1 MPPKVEKQQPMN
13 VVEIASSDDEVD
25 IGPPPGMPRKTT
37 PSSSKSRRQQ
47 PQKQQQQ
54 KQQDSSSEAIA
65 APVPAYQSLD
75 CRSFWKAGAY
85 DVGPIASKA
94 PAQGQLEHAR
104 VHPKFLHSNATSHKW
119 AFGAIA
125 ELLDNAVDEVHNG
138 ATFVKVD
145 KIDIMKDNS
154 PALLFQDDGGGMDPD
169 GIRKCMSLGYS
180 SKKSN
185 TTIGQYGNGFKTSTM
200 RLGADVLVYSCA
212 SRAGKATQ
220 SIGLLSYTF
229 LRKTGQDDVIVPMID
244 FDISGNWA
252 EPILY
257 GSQDDW
263 SSNLKTILEWSPF
276 ASKEELMQQFED
288 IGQHGTKIIIY
299 NLWLND
305 EGIYELSFDDD
316 EEDIRLRDEANHGQT
331 KLHKKTV
338 ELRSHIS
345 YCIRYSLRAY
355 ASILY
360 LRKFTNFSIVLRG
373 KPVQQVN
380 IVDDLKYS
388 KTVSYKPQVGTIKEV
403 TVETTVGFIKEAPAL
418 SVSGF
423 NVYHKNRLIR
433 PFWKVTGDAAVK
445 GNGVVGV
452 LEANFIE
459 PAHDKQDFER
469 SSLYIR
475 LEARLKQMVMDYWK
489 RHCHL
494 LGILPPGVKSLDIL
508 KQGAVKTQKQLP
520 ANRHNIDLPTNE
532 EEMHLDQPIT
542 RSNRQPGSTSQSDL
556 PVEESIIGLAA
567 GSYNGVISDDGL
579 GSKPIDQIC
588 EENIELFMRCEEYA
602 KKETELKQTVE
613 ELEKELEQ
621 AKRKCAQLASH
632 LETKRKQKIMQQQ
645 SEKHEGDF
653 SFREAWFHLTDE
665 YPIKYETD
673 RLPPPIVSDLN
684 GDGKK
689 EILVATHDAKI
700 QVLEPH
706 LRRVD
711 EGFSEARLLT
721 ELSLLPDKTRVAAGR
736 RAVAM
741 ATGVIDRR
749 YKEGHPLKQ
758 VLVVVTSGWSVM
770 CFDHNLKK
778 LWETNLQEDFPHNAH
793 HREIAISIS
802 NYTLKHGD
810 SGLVII
816 GGRMEM
822 QPHIYSDPFEE
833 IGMAEK
839 NAEQHRRSAS
849 EKEPS
854 ENSGTM
860 NLRHF
865 ALYAFAGRTG
875 ALRWSRKNENI
886 EPQSSDAASQL
897 IPQHNYKL
905 DVHALNSRHPGE
917 DRREDTVLQL
927 SHFRHHKRKTS
938 KKSNGKTTNYPF
950 HKPEENHPPGKDSA
964 KKISN
969 LIGEAAKYAGST
981 KSKKPSKYIPTITNY
996 TQLWWL
1002 PNVVVAHQK
1011 EGIEAV
1017 HLASGRTLCKLHL
1030 QDGGLHAD
1038 INGDGVLDHVQA
1050 VGGNGAEQTVVSGSM
1065 EVLQPCWAVA
1075 TSGVPVR
1082 EQLFNAS
1089 ICHHHSPLIL
1099 FQHGDFGRNFGR
1111 TDVSS
1116 LEVATPILIPRGD
1129 GHRHR
1134 KGSHGDVVFLT
1145 NRGEV
1150 TSYSPG
1156 LHGHDA
1162 VWQWQ
1167 ISTGATWSNLPS
1179 PSGMMEGGM
1188 VVPTLK
1194 AFSLRARDN
1203 QQMILAAGDQEASV
1217 ISPGGSI
1224 QTSVDLPAPPTH
1236 ALICEDFS
1244 NDGLTDLIVV
1254 TSNGVYGFVQTRSPG
1269 ALFFSTLTLK
1279 TLQVIVRSLGC
1290 RQARVKSDEE
1300 GELHIGD
1307 GLSP

>member
-1 MPPKVEKQQPMN
+1 M
-13 VVEIASSDDEVD
+13 
-25 IGPPPGMPRKTT
+25 RK
-37 PSSSKSRRQQ
+37 R
-47 PQKQQQQ
+47 
-54 KQQDSSSEAIA
+54 DLAI
-65 APVPAYQSLD
+65 L
-75 CRSFWKAGAY
+75 
-85 DVGPIASKA
+85 
-94 PAQGQLEHAR
+94 
-104 VHPKFLHSNATSHKW
+104 
-119 AFGAIA
+119 
-125 ELLDNAVDEVHNG
+125 
-138 ATFVKVD
+138 
-145 KIDIMKDNS
+145 M
-154 PALLFQDDGGGMDPD
+154 
-169 GIRKCMSLGYS
+169 
-180 SKKSN
+180 
-185 TTIGQYGNGFKTSTM
+185 
-200 RLGADVLVYSCA
+200 
-212 SRAGKATQ
+212 
-220 SIGLLSYTF
+220 LS
-229 LRKTGQDDVIVPMID
+229 
-244 FDISGNWA
+244 A
-252 EPILY
+252 
-257 GSQDDW
+257 
-263 SSNLKTILEWSPF
+263 
-276 ASKEELMQQFED
+276 
-288 IGQHGTKIIIY
+288 
-299 NLWLND
+299 
-305 EGIYELSFDDD
+305 
-316 EEDIRLRDEANHGQT
+316 
-331 KLHKKTV
+331 
-338 ELRSHIS
+338 
-345 YCIRYSLRAY
+345 
-355 ASILY
+355 
-360 LRKFTNFSIVLRG
+360 FSI
-373 KPVQQVN
+373 
-380 IVDDLKYS
+380 
-388 KTVSYKPQVGTIKEV
+388 
-403 TVETTVGFIKEAPAL
+403 F
-418 SVSGF
+418 F
-423 NVYHKNRLIR
+423 
-433 PFWKVTGDAAVK
+433 
-445 GNGVVGV
+445 
-452 LEANFIE
+452 
-459 PAHDKQDFER
+459 
-469 SSLYIR
+469 SL
-475 LEARLKQMVMDYWK
+475 Q
-489 RHCHL
+489 
-494 LGILPPGVKSLDIL
+494 
-508 KQGAVKTQKQLP
+508 
-520 ANRHNIDLPTNE
+520 
-532 EEMHLDQPIT
+532 
-542 RSNRQPGSTSQSDL
+542 
-556 PVEESIIGLAA
+556 
-567 GSYNGVISDDGL
+567 
-579 GSKPIDQIC
+579 
-588 EENIELFMRCEEYA
+588 
-602 KKETELKQTVE
+602 
-613 ELEKELEQ
+613 
-621 AKRKCAQLASH
+621 
-632 LETKRKQKIMQQQ
+632 
-645 SEKHEGDF
+645 HEGDF

-665 YPIKYETD
+665 YPIKYETE

-854 ENSGTM
+854 ENSGTV

-886 EPQSSDAASQL
+886 EAQSSDAASQL

-917 DRREDTVLQL
+917 FECREFRESILGVMPHHWDRREDTVLQL
-927 SHFRHHKRKTS
+927 SHFRRHKRKTS

-981 KSKKPSKYIPTITNY
+981 KSKKPFQYIPTITNY

-1030 QDGGLHAD
+1030 QEGGLHAD

-1050 VGGNGAEQTVVSGSM
+1050 VGGNGAEQTVISGSM

-1089 ICHHHSPLIL
+1089 ICHHHSPLNL

-1269 ALFFSTLTLK
+1269 ALFFSTLVGCL
-1279 TLQVIVRSLGC
+1279 LIVMGVIFVTQHLNSIKEKPRASSA
-1290 RQARVKSDEE
+1290 AR
-1300 GELHIGD
+1300 
-1307 GLSP
+1307 